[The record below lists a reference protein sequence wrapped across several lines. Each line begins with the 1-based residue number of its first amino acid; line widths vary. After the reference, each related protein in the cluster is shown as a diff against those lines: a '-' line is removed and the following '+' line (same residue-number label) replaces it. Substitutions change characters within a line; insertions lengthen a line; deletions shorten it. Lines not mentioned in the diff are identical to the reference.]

1 MQEVQFLL
9 GVCHMYFIEILET
22 GRTALKV
29 GVCYLLIFQ
38 HKITYHKVITLSLD
52 KGGNLVT

>member
-1 MQEVQFLL
+1 MQEAQFLL

-22 GRTALKV
+22 GRTDLKV

-38 HKITYHKVITLSLD
+38 YKITYHNVITLSLSN
-52 KGGNLVT
+52 GGNLVT